1 MVFRELTTQ
10 QCVMS
15 LLAGTRQYHQS
26 CPVHYAMAR
35 QLHSCQLLHR
45 NFRLFLP
52 CVCPSCR
59 NPQEAVDLP
68 LYLFDGN
75 VDARAAAFVADLLD
89 DDEDE
94 AELPALAKRTPI
106 VLAAAVQS

>member
-1 MVFRELTTQ
+1 MRGAENLTVAT
-10 QCVMS
+10 CSTVTPLKS
-15 LLAGTRQYHQS
+15 YLTFVLS
-26 CPVHYAMAR
+26 CPT
-35 QLHSCQLLHR
+35 
-45 NFRLFLP
+45 
-52 CVCPSCR
+52 
-59 NPQEAVDLP
+59 PQEAVDLP